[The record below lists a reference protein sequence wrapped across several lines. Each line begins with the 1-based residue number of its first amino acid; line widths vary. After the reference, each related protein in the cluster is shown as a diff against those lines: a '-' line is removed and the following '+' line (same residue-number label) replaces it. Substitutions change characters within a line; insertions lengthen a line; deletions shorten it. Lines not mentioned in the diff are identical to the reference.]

1 MSKIRIYG
9 GRMTRFSKEIMES
22 GLSPGAE
29 TEIVKNALSFTVV
42 KPDTTLSQLE
52 NNLEIQLND
61 IGLRLGKRKLR
72 EVPKE

>member
-22 GLSPGAE
+22 GFSPGAE
-29 TEIVKNALSFTVV
+29 AEIVKNALSFTVV

-61 IGLRLGKRKLR
+61 IGFRLGKRKLR